1 MKQGDSTRIF
11 SNGKTTYALFPE
23 VYTKFVS
30 CLHRE
35 HQDILKAMQLAQVS
49 LADGSAIDFLNLLL
63 GTNVTRDAPMEIGYA
78 QLYDALQMR
87 SSNGHSQAAVER
99 VAKQFK
105 NHSLFPN
112 RSDPSK
118 PIFDDEGSKQ

>member
-1 MKQGDSTRIF
+1 MKQGDETRIF
-11 SNGKTTYALFPE
+11 STGKVDYILFPE
-23 VYTKFVS
+23 VYYKFVS

-35 HQDILKAMQLAQVS
+35 HQDILSAMQLAKVS

-63 GTNVTRDAPMEIGYA
+63 GTDVTRDAPMEIGYA
-78 QLYDALQMR
+78 TLYDALKMR
-87 SSNGHSQAAVER
+87 SINGHSQAAVER

-105 NHSLFPN
+105 NHSMFPH

-118 PIFDDEGSKQ
+118 PLFNDEGKKQ